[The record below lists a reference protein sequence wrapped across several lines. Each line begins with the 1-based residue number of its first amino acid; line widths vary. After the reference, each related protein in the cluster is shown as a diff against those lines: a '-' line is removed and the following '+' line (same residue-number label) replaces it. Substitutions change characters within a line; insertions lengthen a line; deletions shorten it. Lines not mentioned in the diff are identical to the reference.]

1 MTDHDT
7 FEDLDEDVRAEL
19 VACLTKAVQIID
31 NNTLQ
36 EIRLAEREDG
46 SKYWQP
52 LNRAAR
58 AFDAIED
65 YLWEIS

>member
-7 FEDLDEDVRAEL
+7 FDELDDDVKVEL
-19 VACLTKAVQIID
+19 VACLTKAVEIID
-31 NNTLQ
+31 QNTLQ
-36 EIRLAEREDG
+36 EIKLSDDG
-46 SKYWQP
+46 KKWLP

-65 YLWEIS
+65 YLWELT